1 MIFNLIELNK
11 KKSITTKFLLYLLRL
26 IYVNQTIY
34 LIMDN
39 FNWLLN
45 SIIQI
50 KSLVNTKSASQPLKK
65 DKRRLLVDFLRE
77 FDFNYYS
84 NLFWLNSSLLYLIKN
99 FYDFYFHF
107 KTLIAIKKDKEDAQ
121 KYGSST
127 SGLRDLNSSSNVNS
141 IPSTSSSM
149 PTSSIYLKNQNRNR
163 TSTPISQ
170 KLNLARLAIIKYL
183 KFIFLKYTNSSDTRR
198 FINALALETLKN
210 LCDLLL
216 PMSNLNLINLSS
228 GKQGL
233 IGLISS
239 LISLYFLY

>member
-1 MIFNLIELNK
+1 MIFNLVELNK
-11 KKSITTKFLLYLLRL
+11 KKSITTKFLLCLLRL

-34 LIMDN
+34 LLMDN

-50 KSLVNTKSASQPLKK
+50 KSLVKTKSASQPLKK
-65 DKRRLLVDFLRE
+65 NKRRLLVDFLRE

-84 NLFWLNSSLLYLIKN
+84 NFFWLNSSLLYLIKN

-107 KTLIAIKKDKEDAQ
+107 QTLIAIKKDKDAQ
-121 KYGSST
+121 KYGSSA
-127 SGLRDLNSSSNVNS
+127 SGLRDLNSSSNVTNV
-141 IPSTSSSM
+141 PSTSSSM
-149 PTSSIYLKNQNRNR
+149 PTSSIYLKNQNRR
-163 TSTPISQ
+163 RVSTPISQ

-183 KFIFLKYTNSSDTRR
+183 KFIFLKYTSSSDTRR

-216 PMSNLNLINLSS
+216 PMSNLNLINLST

-233 IGLISS
+233 IGLLSS